1 MLTRRCESAE
11 EDSESH
17 IERGLYG
24 SFNDLVRGKNFLNE
38 MIFYFTFTYE
48 NTFLKAFL
56 TVFVSFIRKK
66 SQFLCGASLRGV
78 N

>member
-56 TVFVSFIRKK
+56 TVFCVVHTQEK
-66 SQFLCGASLRGV
+66 SISMWCQPAWC
-78 N
+78 